1 MSRKPEDIV
10 KDIDATRSRLVA
22 TLDELAERLQP
33 EHLIRRQFERVRSF
47 YIDERGALRQD
58 RALQT
63 GGIAFGLLLLRKLF
77 R

>member
-1 MSRKPEDIV
+1 MERKPEDIV

-22 TLDELAERLQP
+22 TLDELAARMAP
-33 EHLIRRQFERVRSF
+33 EQLLRRQFERVRGF
-47 YIDERGALRQD
+47 YVDEQGAVRQD